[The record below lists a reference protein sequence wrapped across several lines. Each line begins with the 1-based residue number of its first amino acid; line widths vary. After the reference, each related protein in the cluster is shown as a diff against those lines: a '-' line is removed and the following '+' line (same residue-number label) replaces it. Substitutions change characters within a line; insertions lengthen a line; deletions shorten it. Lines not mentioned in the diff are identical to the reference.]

1 MQGMS
6 GCLRSR
12 RKASLAGENWPGL
25 ILYFE
30 PVSKVVSRSSHLS
43 CWETSTIL
51 NALMLKVVSETSQ
64 SSKLFTV
71 SRIFF
76 LSLGVL
82 PALCL
87 FPRVVDL
94 LLAEAE
100 VDLADEGRCRVP
112 LLFFFFSLDFLFS
125 FFSFFFF
132 LLLSSADN
140 DEDSLEDDGDL
151 PLHLDLDNITHI
163 THITHITNITQ
174 ITQITQITNI
184 TQITYITH
192 ITNITYITQI
202 TYITYI
208 TYITQITYITFIT
221 QITQITQIT

>member
-1 MQGMS
+1 
-6 GCLRSR
+6 
-12 RKASLAGENWPGL
+12 
-25 ILYFE
+25 
-30 PVSKVVSRSSHLS
+30 
-43 CWETSTIL
+43 
-51 NALMLKVVSETSQ
+51 MLKVVSETSQ

-132 LLLSSADN
+132 LLLSSADD

-151 PLHLDLDNITHI
+151 PLHLDLDGDLVCLLPPLQASVTCPESPHFSQRRELLSAVHI
-163 THITHITNITQ
+163 SRL
-174 ITQITQITNI
+174 
-184 TQITYITH
+184 
-192 ITNITYITQI
+192 
-202 TYITYI
+202 
-208 TYITQITYITFIT
+208 
-221 QITQITQIT
+221 

>member
-1 MQGMS
+1 
-6 GCLRSR
+6 
-12 RKASLAGENWPGL
+12 
-25 ILYFE
+25 
-30 PVSKVVSRSSHLS
+30 
-43 CWETSTIL
+43 
-51 NALMLKVVSETSQ
+51 MLKVVSETSQ

-87 FPRVVDL
+87 FPREVDL

-100 VDLADEGRCRVP
+100 AADEARCRVA

-132 LLLSSADN
+132 LLLSSADD

-151 PLHLDLDNITHI
+151 PLHLDLDGDLVCLLPPLQASVTCPESPHFSQRRELLSAVHI
-163 THITHITNITQ
+163 SRL
-174 ITQITQITNI
+174 
-184 TQITYITH
+184 
-192 ITNITYITQI
+192 
-202 TYITYI
+202 
-208 TYITQITYITFIT
+208 
-221 QITQITQIT
+221 